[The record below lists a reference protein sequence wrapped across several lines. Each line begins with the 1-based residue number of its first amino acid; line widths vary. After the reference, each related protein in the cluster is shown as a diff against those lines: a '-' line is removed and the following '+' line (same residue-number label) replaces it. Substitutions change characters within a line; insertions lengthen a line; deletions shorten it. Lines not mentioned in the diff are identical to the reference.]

1 MLGHKS
7 AAMTL
12 DVHSDLFEDDLDAVG
27 IALNAAGPAAIVGK
41 MWATGPNSPAEQ
53 LTTEAGSP

>member
-12 DVHSDLFEDDLDAVG
+12 DDWSDLFENDLDAVG
-27 IALNAAGPAAIVGK
+27 IALDAAGSAAIVGRT
-41 MWATGPNSPAEQ
+41 WA
-53 LTTEAGSP
+53 